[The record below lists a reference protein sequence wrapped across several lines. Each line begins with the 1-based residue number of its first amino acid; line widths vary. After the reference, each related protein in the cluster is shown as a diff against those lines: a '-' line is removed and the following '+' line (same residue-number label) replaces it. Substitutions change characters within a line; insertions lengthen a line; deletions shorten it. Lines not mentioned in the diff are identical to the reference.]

1 MAAAKQKSAPLW
13 RRRVLLGLGFASAL
27 GLAAFLEAQFWQDG
41 ALRDGWRLQ
50 VHGPTARCRIVA
62 PDGAVARRGFGS
74 GCEAAF
80 AALGAQADPAAQAE
94 PEELVLLIHGL
105 GRTPRMFRKLQPAL
119 EAPGR
124 RVVVLRYASLAADIR
139 GHGDW
144 LNRLLDGHPP
154 VRQVSFVT
162 HSLGGM
168 ALRAALEQDPAW
180 RCRLPIGAVVMLAPP
195 NRGALIAR
203 KLDRWTP
210 TALILGPS
218 FADLAGR
225 GPLPAILPE
234 ELPLA
239 IIAGGFGGKGV
250 NPLLPG
256 DNDGIVQVAETRM
269 AGADVEILVR
279 ALHTFIAND
288 EVAIDAIRSFLES
301 PLSAP
306 KTADG
311 CL

>member
-1 MAAAKQKSAPLW
+1 MAAAKQKKAPLW
-13 RRRVLLGLGFASAL
+13 RRRALLGLAFLTAL

-50 VHGPTARCRIVA
+50 AHGPTGRCRVIA
-62 PDGAVARRGFGS
+62 PDGATAARGFGFGS
-74 GCEAAF
+74 GCDAAF
-80 AALGAQADPAAQAE
+80 AALTASAGAEA
-94 PEELVLLIHGL
+94 EELVLLIHGL

-124 RVVVLRYASLAADIR
+124 RVVLLRYASLAADIR
-139 GHGDW
+139 AHGDW

-180 RCRLPIGAVVMLAPP
+180 RCRLPIGAVAMLAPP
-195 NRGALIAR
+195 NSGALLAR

-210 TALILGPS
+210 AALVLGPS

-225 GPLPAILPE
+225 GPWPADLPE

-256 DNDGIVQVAETRM
+256 NDDGIVQVAETRM
-269 AGADVEILVR
+269 AGADVEILVE
-279 ALHTFIAND
+279 ALHTFIADD
-288 EVAIDAIRSFLES
+288 EVAIGAIRSFLDA
-301 PLSAP
+301 PLAAP
-306 KTADG
+306 KAADG